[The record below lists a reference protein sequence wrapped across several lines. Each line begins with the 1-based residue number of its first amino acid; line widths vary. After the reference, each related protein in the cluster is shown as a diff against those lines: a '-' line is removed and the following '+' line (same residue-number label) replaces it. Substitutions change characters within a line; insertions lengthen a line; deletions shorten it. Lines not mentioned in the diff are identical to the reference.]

1 MSAGTKD
8 RITLALDTSRLKGSV
23 AVVKGDDVLCEILFD
38 ASDTHSATLMPA
50 IDSCM
55 KTAGIDL
62 EEVGL
67 LAFADGPGSFTG
79 LRIGLATIKALAAV
93 REIPVA
99 AVCSLEA
106 MAAAFPWAP
115 VAVMPVLDARRGE
128 VYAGLYDVSGG
139 LPVEMVPPGAID
151 PADAAGLTGQAAGEG
166 LIVSGNGIDRYF
178 EVLREA
184 LPAKARFAARKF
196 WDPSASLLAM
206 IAATREPVPFERLA
220 GIEPLYIRPPDAK
233 LPGGQRLREGG

>member
-1 MSAGTKD
+1 MSGETAD

-55 KTAGIDL
+55 KTAGIGL

-93 REIPVA
+93 REIPVV

-106 MAAAFPWAP
+106 MAAAFPWAAAP
-115 VAVMPVLDARRGE
+115 VMPVLDARRGE
-128 VYAGLYDVSGG
+128 VYAGLYDVSDG
-139 LPVEMVPPGAID
+139 LPVELTPPGAVD
-151 PADAAGLTGQAAGEG
+151 PADAAGLIGEEAGKG
-166 LIVSGNGIDRYF
+166 LIVSGNGIERYLDI
-178 EVLREA
+178 LRDA
-184 LPAKARFAARKF
+184 LPRTARFAPRKF

-206 IAATREPVPFERLA
+206 IAAGREPVPFERLA
-220 GIEPLYIRPPDAK
+220 GIEPMYIRPPDAK